1 MSVYT
6 FIASE
11 KPLENVVNKKI
22 KFSEDGKSLYV
33 ENEEDFDELEINNKQ
48 SYNVVTH
55 TKKPYIADLSLRYTA
70 ERAQQLIAYISNHLK
85 GTNELEIWSIWL
97 DDEYKTPKILKCKLD
112 DLTEAHIKDILHSDP
127 FIPNCLIVER

>member
-11 KPLENVVNKKI
+11 KPLENVVNEKI

-48 SYNVVTH
+48 SYDVGTH
-55 TKKPYIADLSLRYTA
+55 TKKPYIADLNLKFTA
-70 ERAQQLIAYISNHLK
+70 ERAHQLIEYISNHLK
-85 GTNELEIWSIWL
+85 NANELEIWSIWL
-97 DDEYKTPKILKCKLD
+97 DDEEKTPSIISCKIN
-112 DLTEAHIKDILHSDP
+112 DLTETQIKDILHSDP
-127 FIPNCLIVER
+127 FVPNCLIVEK